1 MTLTNPDLALKPA
14 MARPP
19 AELVSSTSHLLKRLG
34 WMVKDR
40 AMTAYAEGGLT
51 PYHHAVLIVLDE
63 HTPETQAMIAD
74 ALGYDRSHLV
84 GILDELEERGLV
96 ERRRDPAD
104 RRRHLVTLTSD
115 GKRTLSK
122 LRAIAA
128 RVDDEFLA
136 PLDAKQRDAL
146 HALLLELMSHHE
158 PRYAPDGRSGD
169 S

>member
-74 ALGYDRSHLV
+74 ALGYDRSQLV
-84 GILDELEERGLV
+84 GLLDELEEQGLL
-96 ERRRDPAD
+96 ERRRDASD
-104 RRRHLVTLTSD
+104 RRRHLVRLTPE
-115 GKRTLSK
+115 GRRALGRLRTLSRRLEDDLLVPLDEHEREQLHTLL
-122 LRAIAA
+122 LRLAEHHLPHCA
-128 RVDDEFLA
+128 RVA
-136 PLDAKQRDAL
+136 AAKQL
-146 HALLLELMSHHE
+146 
-158 PRYAPDGRSGD
+158 
-169 S
+169 